1 VRGTLENGDRVVGH
15 GLFELTARGK
25 RPGLRDLRIDV
36 LGPLTVTFGAGP
48 PPVFPHGQRVVLGL
62 LAVSAGSPVRLD
74 SIVDVLWGDKPPVS
88 AVGIVQTYV
97 SRLRQVLGAD
107 LLPRDAAGY
116 RLVVTGNEL
125 DLLAFRE
132 AVKDAQSALEPEVA
146 CAGYERALGLWR
158 DDPLPD
164 VDVLRGHPVV
174 VALAGEFASA
184 VLEYAD
190 AAAACGRH
198 EQVLPRLRALAA
210 RDELDEA
217 SRSRLM
223 IALAGTGR
231 QAEALTLFE
240 EVRQRLDQE
249 LGMPPGPG
257 LREAHA
263 KVLRQDLAPDPALAP
278 PGWLPLFQLPA
289 APADFT
295 GRAADVARLSTA
307 IEPGDVGV
315 PIAIVSGQPGVGKTS
330 LALHA
335 AHLLRARFPDG
346 QLWVHLAGTSPRP
359 RDPAEVLGEFLRAL
373 GMHGSAIPE
382 NLSERTVCYRSRLAG
397 RRILVVADDAAS
409 AAQIRPLLPGTAGC
423 ALLVTSRSHL
433 EDMDG
438 AELIPLDVMSEP
450 DAAALLTRLVGADR
464 VTAERDAVSSLIRS
478 CGALPLALRIAGAK
492 LAARP
497 LWSLSLMV
505 HRLTGLGEL
514 ESGDMSVRA
523 SIDSSYTSLS
533 DRARKAFRLLALAG
547 PGDFAEWVAAAL
559 LGEPDA
565 ADVLAELAGRSLV
578 ISLGADPTGE
588 PRYRLHDLL
597 GDYAAERLAD
607 DPGRGPA
614 RDRLLNA
621 WLQLAMLANA
631 KLPAEPYFPPDLSE
645 PCPAVVSAGTARRL
659 TADPIGWFTTERT
672 SLLAAVEQA
681 CAASRLDLARALAAH
696 QRAYQHLQYR
706 QDDVVRLWRLISDRA
721 EQFGEARQARQARVR
736 MGASYVLR
744 GQPREGAMVLDRCL
758 LDDPQGVDAE
768 TAASALEWRATG
780 AVDIGEYAAAR
791 EYAERGVQLA
801 RRAGSL
807 RAEYGNLS
815 IQGSALAWLGEY
827 EQAVAACEQALDIA
841 MSLATPACEIV
852 ALLNLASAYVAARS
866 YHRAILA
873 SQRAMETSRRI
884 VDVCSEALA
893 AGMLAD
899 AYLGLGRYQEAADS
913 LLRALP
919 IFQAHAQRR
928 FHGVCLLKLGYA
940 YEAMGSPEAAGYL
953 EESLRIFTELRLPQ
967 LTAQA
972 SQALDR
978 CGIARSLSSGR
989 R

>member
-25 RPGLRDLRIDV
+25 RPGLRDLRIGV
-36 LGPLTVTFGAGP
+36 LGPLTVTLGGGP

-88 AVGIVQTYV
+88 AVSIVQTYV

-132 AVKDAQSALEPEVA
+132 AVKDAQSALEPEAA

-164 VDVLRGHPVV
+164 VDVLRGHPAV
-174 VALAGEFASA
+174 VALADEFASA

-210 RDELDEA
+210 RNELDEA

-231 QAEALTLFE
+231 QAEALTVFE
-240 EVRQRLDQE
+240 GVRQRLDEE
-249 LGMPPGPG
+249 LGMSPGPG
-257 LREAHA
+257 LRQAHA

-315 PIAIVSGQPGVGKTS
+315 PIAVVSGQPGVGKTS

-382 NLSERTVCYRSRLAG
+382 NLPERTVCYRSRLAG

-438 AELIPLDVMSEP
+438 AELIPLDAMSGP
-450 DAAALLTRLVGADR
+450 DAAALLTRLVGEDR
-464 VTAERDAVSSLIRS
+464 VAAEQDAAASLIRS

-497 LWSLSLMV
+497 LWSLALMAR
-505 HRLTGLGEL
+505 RLTGLAEF
-514 ESGDMSVRA
+514 ESGDLSVRV
-523 SIDSSYTSLS
+523 SIDSSYASLS
-533 DRARKAFRLLALAG
+533 ERASLAFRLLALAG
-547 PGDFAEWVAAAL
+547 PADFAEWVVAAL

-565 ADVLAELAGRSLV
+565 AEVLAELINRSLV
-578 ISLGADPTGE
+578 TPLGADPTGE

-597 GDYAAERLAD
+597 RDYAAERLAGD
-607 DPGRGPA
+607 AIRGA
-614 RDRLLNA
+614 AQERMLDA
-621 WLQLAMLANA
+621 WLQLAMLADA
-631 KLPAEPYFPPDLSE
+631 KLPPEPYFPPDPSD
-645 PCPAVVSAGTARRL
+645 PVPSVVPASTVQRL
-659 TADPIGWFTTERT
+659 TASPNTWFTTERT

-681 CAASRLDLARALAAH
+681 CAAGHLDLAGRLAAH

-706 QDDVVRLWRLISDRA
+706 HDDVIGLCRLIADHA
-721 EQFGEARQARQARVR
+721 AQAGDAVQARQARVR
-736 MGASYVLR
+736 MGASQVLC
-744 GQPREGAMVLDRCL
+744 GQPREAGVVLESCL
-758 LDDPQGVDAE
+758 LDDPQDVDAE
-768 TAASALEWRATG
+768 TMASALEWLATG
-780 AVDIGEYAAAR
+780 AGDTGDYATAR
-791 EYAERGVQLA
+791 EYAQRGVELA
-801 RRAGSL
+801 RRAGSR

-815 IQGSALAWLGEY
+815 ILGFALAWLGEF
-827 EQAVAACEQALDIA
+827 EQAVTTSEQALAMATSLDIA
-841 MSLATPACEIV
+841 ACEIV
-852 ALLNLASAYVAARS
+852 ALINLGSVYVSAEARQ
-866 YHRAILA
+866 RAIA
-873 SQRAMETSRRI
+873 ACIRAMQMSREI
-884 VDVCSEALA
+884 GDTYSEALA
-893 AGMLAD
+893 AGVLGD
-899 AYLGLGRYQEAADS
+899 AYQGLGRYQEAADS

-919 IFQAHAQRR
+919 VFRAHADRR
-928 FHGVCLLKLGYA
+928 FDGVCLLKLGLA
-940 YEAMGSPEAAGYL
+940 YEAMGSAEAVGYL
-953 EESLRIFTELRLPQ
+953 EESLRVFTELQ
-967 LTAQA
+967 LTRKADRASEALARCMATLAVAQ
-972 SQALDR
+972 L
-978 CGIARSLSSGR
+978 
-989 R
+989 